1 MPERLIRTL
10 GGETCDISRFCVHQ
24 RLQYQVLT
32 LGGETCDISHL
43 CAHFGVRQQ
52 NVPEIATPGTHLR
65 W

>member
-1 MPERLIRTL
+1 MTFLIFAVILAYFHVRQQTVS
-10 GGETCDISRFCVHQ
+10 EMVTR
-24 RLQYQVLT
+24 T

-43 CAHFGVRQQ
+43 CAHFRVRQQ